1 MLNVYGV
8 DFKAGVN
15 TQTYKYYIDFAA
27 RTGLEYILMDEGWS
41 ASTMDIMNP
50 KPGLDLHELIRYG
63 NEKGVGIVLWT
74 LWTPM
79 MKDMEKILD
88 TYRDWGIKGIKID
101 FMQRT
106 DQPMVN
112 FYEDVARECF
122 ERHLIVDFHGSFKP
136 AGLHTVALRGSAAP
150 SLEADASFW
159 TKVRGA
165 LRTIGH
171 ILDPRTGNRL
181 EVWRDGAILAPV
193 PILVLVLACAL
204 VFHILLPLLL
214 IGLLLGCRYRC
225 AGPDLDRRAVNDVLE
240 SISDA
245 VESLK
250 RGGAKNRRG
259 GKS

>member
-1 MLNVYGV
+1 MDITLEEVERLQERSDLSYEE
-8 DFKAGVN
+8 
-15 TQTYKYYIDFAA
+15 A
-27 RTGLEYILMDEGWS
+27 RTLLEQCDGNLLDALILLERAGR
-41 ASTMDIMNP
+41 TR
-50 KPGLDLHELIRYG
+50 PGLG
-63 NEKGVGIVLWT
+63 G
-74 LWTPM
+74 
-79 MKDMEKILD
+79 
-88 TYRDWGIKGIKID
+88 TYS
-101 FMQRT
+101 T
-106 DQPMVN
+106 QPGPGP
-112 FYEDVARECF
+112 AAA
-122 ERHLIVDFHGSFKP
+122 P
-136 AGLHTVALRGSAAP
+136 AGPGPSPAAAP

-250 RGGAKNRRG
+250 RGGAKHRRG